1 MWRSVA
7 SNGLSFLLVVLFF
20 LGAVVLWG
28 QNQYMA
34 AGPLD
39 QPICLRVEKGSD
51 MKRVSRTLLSSGVI
65 NNDII
70 FRIGVGYAEKAEQL
84 KAGSF
89 LIPIAASMGSIADLV
104 TRSGASTCGT
114 EIVYRIG
121 VTRTLIQV
129 RELDPQTNRFEK
141 RAEFNAADVVVP
153 EIFIRARSQDDT
165 RFRIL
170 MAEGVTS
177 WQVLQMLSAID
188 PLNGEVELP
197 LEGSLAPN
205 SYEIRVGEDRRD
217 VILRMQ
223 AAQSL
228 TLETAWQNR
237 AEGLPLKSPQEALI
251 LASIVEKE
259 TGLAN
264 ERRQVASVFINR
276 LRRGIRLQTDPA
288 VIYGITKGEKV
299 LGRGLRRSELDRE
312 TPWNTYLID
321 ALPPTPISNPGKA
334 SIEAVLNPD
343 TTKLLFFVADGSGGH
358 AFAET
363 LGAHNANV
371 KRWRALEA
379 ERSK

>member
-51 MKRVSRTLLSSGVI
+51 MKRVSRTLLSSGAI
-65 NNDII
+65 DSDII

-121 VTRTLIQV
+121 VKRTLIQV

-141 RAEFNAADVVVP
+141 MAEFNAADVVAP
-153 EIFIRARSQDDT
+153 EIFSRARSQDDT

-177 WQVLQMLSAID
+177 WQVWQMLSAID

-205 SYEIRVGEDRRD
+205 SYEIRVGDDRRD

-223 AAQSL
+223 AAQAL

-259 TGLAN
+259 TGLAS

-299 LGRGLRRSELDRE
+299 LGRGLRRSELDRK

-321 ALPPTPISNPGKA
+321 ALPPTPIANPGKA

-343 TTKLLFFVADGSGGH
+343 TTKLLFFVADGTGGH

-363 LGAHNANV
+363 LGSHNANV
-371 KRWRALEA
+371 KRWRTLEA

>member
-51 MKRVSRTLLSSGVI
+51 MKRVSRTLLSSGAI
-65 NNDII
+65 ENDII

>member
-51 MKRVSRTLLSSGVI
+51 MKRVSRTLLSSGAI
-65 NNDII
+65 ENDII

-141 RAEFNAADVVVP
+141 RAEFNAADVVAP
-153 EIFIRARSQDDT
+153 EIFSRARSQDDT

-205 SYEIRVGEDRRD
+205 SYEIRVGQDRRD

-259 TGLAN
+259 TGLAK

-358 AFAET
+358 AFVET

>member
-51 MKRVSRTLLSSGVI
+51 MKRVSRTLLSSGAI
-65 NNDII
+65 ENDII

-141 RAEFNAADVVVP
+141 RAEFNAADVVAP
-153 EIFIRARSQDDT
+153 EIFIRARSQDET

-205 SYEIRVGEDRRD
+205 SYEIRVGQDRRD

-299 LGRGLRRSELDRE
+299 LGRGLRRSELDRK